1 MKGENRVQSKRN
13 VTFGH
18 VWRAMSL
25 RFKVGL
31 VITLFFVILGFVFP
45 LFTEGDPMALGVVP
59 KNQDPS
65 WEHWLGTNKQ
75 GQDVFELLVESIK
88 NSMLLG
94 ISVALAATV
103 VGVLVGLASGF
114 IGGVFDRVIM
124 FICDSIIAIPSL
136 PILILMGSMLK
147 GRASIAAIAGILII
161 FNWPWPAR
169 QARSMALSIRER
181 EFINT
186 ARFSGES
193 MPKIIIVEILP
204 HVLAWSMANFINT
217 ILVAIGAE
225 ASLAVLGLSSS
236 TTATLGNM
244 IYWAR
249 QYQAILLGQWY
260 WIGSPVVATV
270 LLFIGLFLTYT
281 GYNDYTATK
290 RGR

>member
-1 MKGENRVQSKRN
+1 MQLQRSQSTKFRH
-13 VTFGH
+13 T
-18 VWRAMSL
+18 WQAMSL
-25 RFKVGL
+25 RFKIGL
-31 VITLFFVILGFVFP
+31 AITAFFLVLGFIFP
-45 LFTEGDPMALGVVP
+45 LFNRADPMALGVVP
-59 KNQDPS
+59 KSLSPS
-65 WEHWLGTNKQ
+65 LQHWLGTNRQ
-75 GQDVFELLVESIK
+75 GQDIFWLLVESVK
-88 NSMLLG
+88 NSMILGITVAFCATVIGVLLG
-94 ISVALAATV
+94 L
-103 VGVLVGLASGF
+103 LSGF
-114 IGGVFDRVIM
+114 VGGMVGRVIM
-124 FICDSIIAIPSL
+124 FVSDSIIVVPSL

-169 QARSMALSIRER
+169 QARSMALTIRER

-186 ARFSGES
+186 ARFSGAS
-193 MPKIIIVEILP
+193 TLKIIIQEILP

-244 IYWAR
+244 IFWAR
-249 QYQAILLGQWY
+249 QYQAILLKQWF

-270 LLFIGLFLTYT
+270 VLFIGLFLTYT
-281 GYNDYTATK
+281 GYSQYTSTK